1 MSKSSRTA
9 EIDKRLGELRDRLA
23 RVHAHE
29 SDLGAQLAEQRKAR
43 DEAVMAAAEDAE
55 RAHEA
60 REATEAVE
68 RLEVQRRGTAETAE
82 RVREQIR
89 ELEGERS
96 RAAAHDKYQAAVR
109 AMARRDTKLR
119 NGQRDLAKAL
129 AHFAEARDLGLEAKG
144 LIEDATRDQR
154 REVAFPDRSVDQD
167 TLHMAIERL
176 LTEGGF
182 RAVCAHATTLGRT
195 ETDPIDGIGAG
206 QDRYLERAAGYL
218 PADTEGAA

>member
-1 MSKSSRTA
+1 MTTKTNA
-9 EIDKRLGELRDRLA
+9 IDQDIKKLNERLA
-23 RVHAHE
+23 RLHARAQE
-29 SDLGAQLAEQRKAR
+29 VGAQLAEARKQRDDATLASADDDQR
-43 DEAVMAAAEDAE
+43 SDEARQAQEQ
-55 RAHEA
+55 
-60 REATEAVE
+60 VE
-68 RLEVQRRGTAETAE
+68 RLEVQQRGLGESAERARA
-82 RVREQIR
+82 RVRE
-89 ELEGERS
+89 LEAQRS
-96 RAAAHDKYQAAVR
+96 RAGAHEAYQAAVR
-109 AMARRDTKLR
+109 TMARRDTKLR

-129 AHFAEARDLGLEAKG
+129 AHFAEARALGLEAKG

-195 ETDPIDGIGAG
+195 ETDPIEGIGAG

-218 PADTEGAA
+218 PADTEDAA